1 MSADAV
7 LNIFSSFGFPMA
19 TLIFLGFVSYKYM
32 PKFISAY
39 KETKDKQ
46 QVAFAESQN
55 KYNEQSDKIIKISM
69 ESALGL
75 EHVSQAL
82 NQNSEVNL
90 KMITQH
96 SEINE
101 KILKALLAMEANM
114 TNFSVQLTNH
124 DKRLELHD
132 QRVDHLHSDVSRI
145 LELVQ
150 VNINKR
156 E

>member
-1 MSADAV
+1 MTAETA

-19 TLIFLGFVSYKYM
+19 TLIFIGFIFYRFL
-32 PKFISAY
+32 PKFIEAY
-39 KETKDKQ
+39 KQSTNKQ
-46 QVAFAESQN
+46 QQAYAESQN
-55 KYNEQSDKIIKISM
+55 KYNEQSDKIIKIGM
-69 ESALGL
+69 DSALGL

-90 KMITQH
+90 KMITKH

-101 KILKALLAMEANM
+101 KILKALSTMETNM
-114 TNFSVQLTNH
+114 TNFSVQLSNH

-132 QRVDHLHSDVSRI
+132 KRAEHLHSDVSRI
-145 LELVQ
+145 LEIVQ
-150 VNINKR
+150 HYNR